1 MVGKHVIILPELD
14 STSNYVAK
22 LNSEGKV
29 ASGTVILAEIQTSGR
44 GQRGKTWDT
53 SHKKQFTASY
63 FEKTDFLSGEHLTFF
78 NMAIALAVRETIS
91 NLSSKK
97 TEIKWPN
104 DILIEDKKNAG
115 LLIEILWENAQ
126 PKHAIIGIGINIHP
140 VELETATSLIE
151 HNRDINSIYQVLDEL
166 SKNLTSIFYLLKQS
180 RFNEINELYHS
191 YLWRKGVE
199 QEVELK
205 GEKLKIV
212 IDSVNESGQLNV
224 LKNNQLEAVNL
235 QEIVFFY

>member
-115 LLIEILWENAQ
+115 LLIEILWENSQ
-126 PKHAIIGIGINIHP
+126 PKNAIIGIGINIHP
-140 VELETATSLIE
+140 VQLETATSLNE
-151 HNRDINSIYQVLDEL
+151 HNPEINSIFQVLDEL
-166 SKNLTSIFYLLKQS
+166 SKNLTACFYLLRQG
-180 RFNEINELYHS
+180 RFDEINTHYHS
-191 YLWRKGVE
+191 FLWRKGVE

-205 GEKLKIV
+205 GEKTKIV
-212 IDSVNESGQLNV
+212 IDSVNDSGQLNV
-224 LKNNQLEAVNL
+224 LKNNQLEVVNL

>member
-115 LLIEILWENAQ
+115 LLIEILWENAN

-140 VELETATSLIE
+140 VELETATSLNE
-151 HNRDINSIYQVLDEL
+151 HNPEINSIYQVLDEL
-166 SKNLTSIFYLLKQS
+166 SKNLTACFYLLRQGRFDELKS
-180 RFNEINELYHS
+180 RYHS
-191 YLWRKGVE
+191 FLWRKGILQQAKVKGE
-199 QEVELK
+199 LQEVTIE
-205 GEKLKIV
+205 
-212 IDSVNESGQLNV
+212 SVNNSGQLI
-224 LKNNQLEAVNL
+224 LQINNGLEVVNL
-235 QEIVFFY
+235 QEVEFFY

>member
-29 ASGTVILAEIQTSGR
+29 APGTVILAEIQTSGR

-63 FEKTDFLSGEHLTFF
+63 FEKTDFLSGEHLAFF

-91 NLSSKK
+91 VLSTKK
-97 TEIKWPN
+97 VDIKWPN
-104 DILIEDKKNAG
+104 DILIEDKKIAG
-115 LLIEILWENAQ
+115 LLIELLWENGR
-126 PKHAIIGIGINIHP
+126 PKYAILGIGINIHP
-140 VELETATSLIE
+140 VELETAISLNE
-151 HNRDINSIYQVLDEL
+151 YNPEINSIYQVLDEL

-180 RFNEINELYHS
+180 RFSEINELYHLH
-191 YLWRKGVE
+191 LWRKGVE

-205 GEKLKIV
+205 GERLKIV

-224 LKNNQLEAVNL
+224 LKNNQLELINL